1 MGDAMTRNAVTETAE
16 ATESVEIGVIVGS
29 TRPGRKAPA
38 VAQWVH
44 EEAGRHPEASVRILD
59 IADFDLPLLDE
70 PRPAITGQYERP
82 HTRAWAAAIQPLDAF
97 VFVSPEYNRSI
108 PAALKNAIDFL
119 YAEWGGKA
127 AGFVSYG
134 ADAGGARAVEHLR
147 AVMAELH
154 VATVRDHVALTIGTD
169 FADGAPAPSDRQ
181 TDRLRAL
188 LDELI
193 AWGRALRTVRDAER
207 QVAA

>member
-1 MGDAMTRNAVTETAE
+1 MTRTSDIETTDTAD
-16 ATESVEIGVIVGS
+16 TVEIGVIVGS
-29 TRPGRKAPA
+29 TRPGRRAPA
-38 VAQWVH
+38 VAEWVH
-44 EEAGRHPEASVRILD
+44 DEADRHPDATARIID

-70 PRPAITGQYERP
+70 PRPAITGQYERS
-82 HTRAWAAAIQPLDAF
+82 HTLAWAAAIRPLDAF

-154 VATVRDHVALTIGTD
+154 VATVRDHVALSIGTD
-169 FADGAPAPSDRQ
+169 FADGVPTPSDRQ

-188 LDELI
+188 LDELTD
-193 AWGRALRTVRDAER
+193 WGRALRTVRRSEHLVTA
-207 QVAA
+207 